1 MSLQPMEIVP
11 VPDETARVA
20 RAAFPKGNVWLS
32 LRDELGTIYCAGM
45 FADLYPRRG
54 QPAEA
59 PWRLALVL
67 VMQFADA
74 LSDRQAAE
82 AVRSRIDWKYALALD
97 LTDPGFDSTVLSE
110 FRTRL
115 VEGSV
120 EHKML
125 DAVLDLCRARKWV
138 TPRGRQ
144 RTDSTHVLGMIR
156 ALNRLECVGETL
168 RHALN
173 SLAVSAPDWLL
184 GHSLPEWL
192 DRYDRRL
199 DDERLPKGKEERQVL
214 AERIGADGH
223 ILLDALYAED
233 TQSWLIQIPAVQT
246 LRRVWVQEF
255 YPTDTGIHWRT
266 EEQGLPPSARL
277 VGSPYDTEARYAKKR
292 STSWVGYKVHLTE
305 SCEEDQPHLITH
317 VETTAA
323 PVADSDVVDTIHD
336 DLATADLLPTV
347 HLVDT
352 GYVDA
357 KHLVSSRTRHD
368 IDLLGPARGD
378 YHRQAREKKGFAAH
392 RFAIDWERQQ
402 AVCPAG
408 QTSASWT
415 PARDRKGNPVI
426 KIKFASSACTVCP
439 HCLDCTDA
447 DRVRRTLTV
456 RPADFQIALQ
466 TARQRQQT
474 EDFAKQYGKRAGIEG
489 TISQG
494 VRAFDLRRSR
504 YVGKVKT
511 HLQHLLIAAAMDLVR
526 IYYWLIG
533 EPRAQTRRSPFT
545 ALMKPK
551 PA

>member
-11 VPDETARVA
+11 VPNETARVA
-20 RAAFPKGNVWLS
+20 RAAFPKGNIWLN
-32 LRDELGTIYCAGM
+32 LRDELGTIYCDGM

-233 TQSWLIQIPAVQT
+233 AQSWLIQIPAVQT

-255 YPTDTGIHWRT
+255 YRTDAGIHWRT

-305 SCEEDQPHLITH
+305 SCEEDQPYLITH
-317 VETTAA
+317 VETFAA

-368 IDLLGPARGD
+368 IDLLGPAPGD
-378 YHRQAREKKGFAAH
+378 
-392 RFAIDWERQQ
+392 
-402 AVCPAG
+402 
-408 QTSASWT
+408 
-415 PARDRKGNPVI
+415 
-426 KIKFASSACTVCP
+426 
-439 HCLDCTDA
+439 
-447 DRVRRTLTV
+447 
-456 RPADFQIALQ
+456 
-466 TARQRQQT
+466 
-474 EDFAKQYGKRAGIEG
+474 
-489 TISQG
+489 
-494 VRAFDLRRSR
+494 
-504 YVGKVKT
+504 
-511 HLQHLLIAAAMDLVR
+511 
-526 IYYWLIG
+526 
-533 EPRAQTRRSPFT
+533 
-545 ALMKPK
+545 
-551 PA
+551 